1 MSLYFFDLRSAGSFS
16 RDDVGMEL
24 PDAEAAHDMAF
35 DALVALA
42 RDGITEGTMGQ
53 RYTIEVVGSIGIR
66 GVDGH
71 VRDAG
76 DLWPRGRFVRQ
87 LGKSC
92 AT

>member
-53 RYTIEVVGSIGIR
+53 RYTIEVRNGIGAVLEVT
-66 GVDGH
+66 GVFDSKIL
-71 VRDAG
+71 R
-76 DLWPRGRFVRQ
+76 WQ
-87 LGKSC
+87 
-92 AT
+92 